1 LPVGELKWPRRP
13 SREARG
19 KYTTV
24 SIHTPLF
31 ERIRALI
38 EGTGFTSVSQFVT
51 YVLREVVSDMEKQKA
66 QAAVSEEEKKE
77 IIERLRSLG
86 YI

>member
-1 LPVGELKWPRRP
+1 
-13 SREARG
+13 
-19 KYTTV
+19 
-24 SIHTPLF
+24 
-31 ERIRALI
+31 
-38 EGTGFTSVSQFVT
+38 VT

>member
-1 LPVGELKWPRRP
+1 MARRP
-13 SREARG
+13 SSERRG

-24 SIHTPLF
+24 SIPTPLF